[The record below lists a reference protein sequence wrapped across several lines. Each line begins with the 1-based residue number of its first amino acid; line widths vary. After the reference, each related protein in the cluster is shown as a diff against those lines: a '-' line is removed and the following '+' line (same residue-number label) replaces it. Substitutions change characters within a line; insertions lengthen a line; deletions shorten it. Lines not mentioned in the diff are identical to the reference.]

1 MGLFGFFLSLLRSGC
16 SKYSISSSLSCPS
29 FFIYLLGRAISPCW
43 PSLYL
48 LLFQC
53 SDSLRTC
60 GPKSLFV
67 SWRGNSYVRHV
78 ATFSYHTAVFG
89 EKFLSSSS
97 KETQVLFELDIMI
110 FIIKVNGNHDWI
122 IYLIIYV
129 LTIKYFGP
137 IDHGILA
144 DLGLETFDSLNTH
157 MKAFYT
163 ILMVKI
169 DAYVSVIETVVNGE
183 KQRGVRWF

>member
-1 MGLFGFFLSLLRSGC
+1 
-16 SKYSISSSLSCPS
+16 
-29 FFIYLLGRAISPCW
+29 
-43 PSLYL
+43 
-48 LLFQC
+48 
-53 SDSLRTC
+53 
-60 GPKSLFV
+60 
-67 SWRGNSYVRHV
+67 
-78 ATFSYHTAVFG
+78 
-89 EKFLSSSS
+89 
-97 KETQVLFELDIMI
+97 
-110 FIIKVNGNHDWI
+110 
-122 IYLIIYV
+122 V